1 MLNFTSIPVSSDMVM
16 STPQFEL
23 SDRIHELEKQIPA
36 IEEYRKYKVYYKN
49 YTSLEGK
56 SKKKYGENCRYELDQ
71 YHECRKKMK
80 ELFPDGI
87 IPKIK
92 DLQDE
97 LKKAR
102 EDYAKMSAE
111 RKALKKEADRLSRLA
126 QQKRD
131 SQRTLARYVREGDT
145 LYIESISR
153 LGRSTKDLLNIID
166 TLTEKGVTLIS
177 HKENIDTDTPAG
189 KFMLTVFA
197 ALSQLEREQ
206 LKQRQREGIEIAKA
220 QGKYT
225 GRKPIEIDWTRFGQL
240 YGEWKSK
247 NITGRD
253 FMRRMGLSANTF
265 YRRVREYEAE
275 HGIAEPTS
283 A

>member
-1 MLNFTSIPVSSDMVM
+1 M
-16 STPQFEL
+16 SKIGNIRVPTEHQETA
-23 SDRIHELEKQIPA
+23 SQQEIMCGYQVDRIFSEKLSGANTDRPQLRA
-36 IEEYRKYKVYYKN
+36 M
-49 YTSLEGK
+49 
-56 SKKKYGENCRYELDQ
+56 LD
-71 YHECRKKMK
+71 
-80 ELFPDGI
+80 
-87 IPKIK
+87 
-92 DLQDE
+92 
-97 LKKAR
+97 
-102 EDYAKMSAE
+102 
-111 RKALKKEADRLSRLA
+111 
-126 QQKRD
+126 
-131 SQRTLARYVREGDT
+131 YVREGDT
-145 LYIESISR
+145 LLYVESISR

-166 TLTEKGVTLIS
+166 TLTEKGVTLVS

-247 NITGRD
+247 SITGRD
-253 FMRRMGLSANTF
+253 FMPRMGLSANTF
-265 YRRVREYEAE
+265 YRRVREYEAK

>member
-1 MLNFTSIPVSSDMVM
+1 MQDMIDMQLKLGDVLHEWLGIAMTVTLILHHILNRKWYKAVFKGKYSPYRIVM
-16 STPQFEL
+16 T
-23 SDRIHELEKQIPA
+23 A
-36 IEEYRKYKVYYKN
+36 VN
-49 YTSLEGK
+49 
-56 SKKKYGENCRYELDQ
+56 
-71 YHECRKKMK
+71 
-80 ELFPDGI
+80 
-87 IPKIK
+87 
-92 DLQDE
+92 
-97 LKKAR
+97 
-102 EDYAKMSAE
+102 
-111 RKALKKEADRLSRLA
+111 
-126 QQKRD
+126 
-131 SQRTLARYVREGDT
+131 TLHG
-145 LYIESISR
+145 S
-153 LGRSTKDLLNIID
+153 STKDLLNIID

-177 HKENIDTDTPAG
+177 HKENIDTDTPTG

-225 GRKPIEIDWTRFGQL
+225 GRKPIEIDWTRFGLL

-247 NITGRD
+247 SITGRD

-275 HGIAEPTS
+275 HGIADPTS